1 MDTNEKQLNTAVL
14 FITYKRLDTT
24 KQVFEAI
31 KKAKPQKIYISSNF
45 GKNKEEVKKI
55 IEVRTY
61 LEENIDW
68 KCKVSKLYRTKYL
81 SAKLSI
87 SGAIDWF
94 FENEEQGIILEDD
107 CLPSQ
112 SFFWFCENL
121 LHHYA
126 DDEKVGAIT
135 GINFQNSKWRGSA
148 SYYFSKFAHCWGWAT
163 WRRAWHHNDTDLK
176 FWPNWRNS
184 KDWLNY
190 MPDKVERRFWQ
201 NNFDRV
207 HSGEIDTWD
216 YPWDA
221 SRFRKGFVA
230 ATPNVNLVSNIGFG
244 EGATHTISKNSQF
257 SNMPTYELGPMVYL
271 NKVERDLLADQWTFD
286 FHYGGKNLRFPY
298 NFINFVYRALR
309 FILKKLNLFN

>member
-1 MDTNEKQLNTAVL
+1 MDTNEKQLNTAIL

-24 KQVFEAI
+24 KQVFETI

-45 GKNKEEVKKI
+45 GKNKEEVKKV

-126 DDEKVGAIT
+126 DDKKVGAIT
-135 GINFQNSKWRGSA
+135 GNNFQNNKWRGSA

-176 FWPNWRNS
+176 FWPKWRNS

-190 MPDKVERRFWQ
+190 MPDKVERKFWQ

-207 HSGEIDTWD
+207 HAGEIDTWD

-221 SRFRKGFVA
+221 SRFRKGFIA
-230 ATPNVNLVSNIGFG
+230 ATPNVNLVSNIGYG

-298 NFINFVYRALR
+298 NFINFV
-309 FILKKLNLFN
+309 